1 MCVAVWVCHRVSLCV
16 TVGVPQGVSLYVVVC
31 VTVCVSLRGQSV
43 SLDGSLYCVTGD
55 IIYVKSIDLGLA
67 EILDASQ
74 TTSNTPEWAPDRA
87 ESNGYSWVVTM
98 GELPSD
104 LARL

>member
-1 MCVAVWVCHRVSLCV
+1 MCVAVWLCHCVSLCV

-74 TTSNTPEWAPDRA
+74 TTSNRPEWAPDTA
-87 ESNGYSWVVTM
+87 ESNDYTWVVTM
-98 GELPSD
+98 GELTSD